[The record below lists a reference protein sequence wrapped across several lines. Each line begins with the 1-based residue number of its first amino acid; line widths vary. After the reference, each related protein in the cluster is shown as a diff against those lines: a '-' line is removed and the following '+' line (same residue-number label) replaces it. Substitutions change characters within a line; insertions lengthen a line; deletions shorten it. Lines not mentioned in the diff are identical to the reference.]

1 MLDKQELELT
11 RLLKRRSFGKTE
23 TVSASKTVS
32 SHFCVRE
39 SYKRVQA
46 DSTYS
51 SKSKFLILSRLI
63 DISKELCSLAWLLL
77 LCKLKTSE
85 LLVQQQQVK
94 RTSDPY

>member
-1 MLDKQELELT
+1 LS
-11 RLLKRRSFGKTE
+11 LLGCSKGGAWQNRNRFGFKNRFIPLLCE
-23 TVSASKTVS
+23 
-32 SHFCVRE
+32 RE
-39 SYKRVQA
+39 YKRVQA